1 MLALDRNAD
10 VDPASTPTYACSV
23 RTHPIQQSQRFRSRY
38 TRICTCIIDT
48 SQKVPDNI
56 ASLSASGTSRHRARV

>member
-38 TRICTCIIDT
+38 TRISACITDT
-48 SQKVPDNI
+48 PPRVLDNTG
-56 ASLSASGTSRHRARV
+56 SLSASRTSHHRARA